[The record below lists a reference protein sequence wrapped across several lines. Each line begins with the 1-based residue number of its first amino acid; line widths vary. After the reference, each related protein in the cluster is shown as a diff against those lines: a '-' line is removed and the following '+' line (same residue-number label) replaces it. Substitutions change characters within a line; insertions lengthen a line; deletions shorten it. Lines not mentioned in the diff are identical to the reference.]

1 MSASF
6 HIEETGWDYQ
16 HSMPNVA
23 DPETLE
29 DRADLRKKI
38 VKKIAKKFQKD
49 FIKPRPIEI
58 REVEPRDTLNP
69 TPKSDVNHL
78 WFRMPG
84 AKGVDLVKQ
93 QCLLAYASDLNLL
106 SSSLRPHGLNW
117 FKGGIMTASLDHAMW
132 FHRPTL
138 FDKWHLYKMDSPFTG
153 GARGFSRGA
162 IFDKDGQLVAS
173 VAQEGL
179 IRPIQV
185 EK

>member
-1 MSASF
+1 M
-6 HIEETGWDYQ
+6 
-16 HSMPNVA
+16 
-23 DPETLE
+23 
-29 DRADLRKKI
+29 RKKI

-132 FHRPTL
+132 FHSPTL